1 MSTIDITRNKII
13 DKLLVISN
21 ERYLDA
27 ILQIVDNSSS
37 IVEKVELQPA
47 QIELLRMSEDDY
59 KNGRVISQEQL
70 DKEDKE
76 WLALK

>member
-37 IVEKVELQPA
+37 IVEKVKLHPA

>member
-13 DKLLVISN
+13 DKLLAISN
-21 ERYLDA
+21 KRFLDA
-27 ILQIVDNSSS
+27 ILQIVDSSPS
-37 IVEKVELQPA
+37 IVEKVELNPS
-47 QIELLRMSEDDY
+47 QIEMLRMSEEDY
-59 KNGRVISQEQL
+59 KYGRVISQEQL

>member
-21 ERYLDA
+21 KRYLDA
-27 ILQIVDNSSS
+27 ILQIVDNSPS
-37 IVEKVELQPA
+37 IIERVKLQPS
-47 QIELLRMSEDDY
+47 QIEMLRMSEDDY
-59 KNGRVISQEQL
+59 KNGRVITQEQL
-70 DKEDKE
+70 DKEDRE

>member
-1 MSTIDITRNKII
+1 MSTIEITRNKII

-21 ERYLDA
+21 KRYLEA
-27 ILQIVDNSSS
+27 ILQIVDNSPSL
-37 IVEKVELQPA
+37 IEKVELLPSQM
-47 QIELLRMSEDDY
+47 EMLRMSEDDY

-70 DKEDKE
+70 DNEDKE

>member
-76 WLALK
+76 WLAF

>member
-21 ERYLDA
+21 KRYLDA
-27 ILQIVDNSSS
+27 ILQIVDSSPS
-37 IVEKVELQPA
+37 VIEKVALNPS
-47 QIELLRMSEDDY
+47 QIEMLRMSEEDY

-70 DKEDKE
+70 DNEDKE
-76 WLALK
+76 WLPLK

>member
-21 ERYLDA
+21 KRFLDA
-27 ILQIVDNSSS
+27 ILQIVDSSPNVS
-37 IVEKVELQPA
+37 EKVELHPS
-47 QIELLRMSEDDY
+47 QIEMLRMSEEDY
-59 KNGRVISQEQL
+59 KNGRVMTQEQL

>member
-21 ERYLDA
+21 KRYLDA
-27 ILQIVDNSSS
+27 ILQIVDNSPSV
-37 IVEKVELQPA
+37 IKKVELQPS
-47 QIELLRMSEDDY
+47 QIEMLRMSEDDY
-59 KNGRVISQEQL
+59 KNGRVITQEQL

-76 WLALK
+76 WLSLK

>member
-13 DKLLVISN
+13 DKLLAISN
-21 ERYLDA
+21 KRYLDA
-27 ILQIVDNSSS
+27 ILQIVDSSPS
-37 IVEKVELQPA
+37 IVEKVELNPS
-47 QIELLRMSEDDY
+47 QIEMLRMSEEDY
-59 KNGRVISQEQL
+59 KYGRVISQEQL

>member
-21 ERYLDA
+21 KRYLDA
-27 ILQIVDNSSS
+27 ILQIVYNSPNVS
-37 IVEKVELQPA
+37 EKVELHPS
-47 QIELLRMSEDDY
+47 QIEMLRMSEEDY
-59 KNGRVISQEQL
+59 ENGRVMTQEQL

-76 WLALK
+76 WLTLK

>member
-70 DKEDKE
+70 DNEDKE
-76 WLALK
+76 WLPLK

>member
-1 MSTIDITRNKII
+1 MSTIEITRNKII

-21 ERYLDA
+21 KRYLEA
-27 ILQIVDNSSS
+27 ILQIVDNSPSL
-37 IVEKVELQPA
+37 IEKVELMPSQM
-47 QIELLRMSEDDY
+47 EMLRMSEDDY

-70 DKEDKE
+70 DNEDKE